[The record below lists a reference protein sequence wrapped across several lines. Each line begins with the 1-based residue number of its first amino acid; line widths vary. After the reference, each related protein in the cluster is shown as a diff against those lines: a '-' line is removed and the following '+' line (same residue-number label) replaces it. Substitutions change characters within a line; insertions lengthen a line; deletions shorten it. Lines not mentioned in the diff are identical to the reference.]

1 MILGRKWLVEMLLLF
16 PVDLVPK
23 NDKHAGTINQDW
35 NFLEIFERTLM
46 LASAL
51 VPGSSAPSMWLA
63 VDEQAGDKSAQMKQ
77 TSKLQS
83 IVQLCTGFIFAL
95 KVLDKRQ
102 LIKHRVEH
110 QLRWELDSKIGS
122 VLCTRTSVSGD
133 FWCSSCKERDRDSIA
148 LPPRQYL
155 ETLHLL
161 SR

>member
-1 MILGRKWLVEMLLLF
+1 
-16 PVDLVPK
+16 
-23 NDKHAGTINQDW
+23 
-35 NFLEIFERTLM
+35 M

-63 VDEQAGDKSAQMKQ
+63 VDEQARADKSARMKQ
-77 TSKLQS
+77 TSKPQS
-83 IVQLCTGFIFAL
+83 IVQLRAGFIFAL

-110 QLRWELDSKIGS
+110 QLRWELDSKSGS
-122 VLCTRTSVSGD
+122 VLCKRTSVNGD

-161 SR
+161 PR

>member
-1 MILGRKWLVEMLLLF
+1 ME
-16 PVDLVPK
+16 
-23 NDKHAGTINQDW
+23 T
-35 NFLEIFERTLM
+35 LEIFERTLM
-46 LASAL
+46 LASAS

-63 VDEQAGDKSAQMKQ
+63 VDEQAGADKSARMKQ
-77 TSKLQS
+77 TSKRKS
-83 IVQLCTGFIFAL
+83 TVQLCAGFIFAL

-122 VLCTRTSVSGD
+122 VLCTRTSVNGD

-161 SR
+161 PR